1 MTHKTARDY
10 SLVGLDTKRA
20 EENGL
25 ATAEWYHTPIPR
37 ARMKEF
43 MQRKDGPAIRDTV
56 IYFAAFI
63 LSGGAGYLLWGTW
76 WAVPCFIIY
85 GVLYGSATDSA
96 GTNAVTGP
104 PSRPSG

>member
-20 EENGL
+20 EENVL

-43 MQRKDGPAIRDTV
+43 MQRKDGPAI
-56 IYFAAFI
+56 
-63 LSGGAGYLLWGTW
+63 S
-76 WAVPCFIIY
+76 C
-85 GVLYGSATDSA
+85 ATSCI
-96 GTNAVTGP
+96 TLRNATRITGK
-104 PSRPSG
+104 R